1 MSLFSPSRSHHAFVL
16 FLWLSMLFLLWQH
29 YHGLNHM
36 PTRPI
41 GKDVTAAVSQTE
53 LSSSAPQPEDNTS
66 LDTISTFS
74 SQRPKQPLPPAAIN
88 GIDALL
94 SSIAKT
100 SLYFVNGVLPPSEFN
115 QMGARLQIIST
126 WLEARETLH
135 PKLSKRQI
143 ESLDSHIER
152 AVMSLFPFIRNPA
165 QPKNTQPFSTL
176 RQTFKNDT
184 KGIVL
189 VANKINLRYVC
200 HLIKNIRTVLNS
212 TLPIQ
217 VAHAGDDGLGPS
229 RRRFLTRLGSNITT
243 IDITQMVDNKPLD
256 LENGGPA
263 IRSFAALASTFE
275 QVILVGSTS
284 VFLQRPETIFDT
296 CSVYKSTGALLFHN
310 HLYGK
315 GDNRDSHDF
324 WLKQLK
330 NHDPSP
336 SLKASRVYNEGYSEE
351 ADGGVIV
358 LDKSR
363 LSTLVGLLHVCW
375 QNTKMVRKGCTYAFG
390 QGDKN
395 SWWLGFELSGSPY
408 TWEKRYGGT
417 IGSIEE
423 QDQGMGNGENKKA
436 SKHERVCGNTILHL
450 DENDQPLWFSGTL
463 LKDRKN
469 TDKGFLEAD
478 KWMVDGVFQERGLER
493 GMDCMW
499 GDKVR
504 ELDAKGKE
512 VIEES
517 IRQAREVDEGST
529 RFVAANIN

>member
-1 MSLFSPSRSHHAFVL
+1 
-16 FLWLSMLFLLWQH
+16 
-29 YHGLNHM
+29 M
-36 PTRPI
+36 PTRPV

-53 LSSSAPQPEDNTS
+53 LSSSTSQPEQYTS
-66 LDTISTFS
+66 FDTVPVVS
-74 SQRPKQPLPPAAIN
+74 SQRPKQSLAPAATN
-88 GIDALL
+88 GIDSLL

-100 SLYFVNGVLPPSEFN
+100 SLYFVNGVLPPSGFN

-126 WLEARETLH
+126 WLEARETLQ
-135 PKLSKRQI
+135 PKLSKPQI

-152 AVMSLFPFIRNPA
+152 AVISLFPFIRNPT
-165 QPKNTQPFSTL
+165 QPKNAQPFSTL
-176 RQTFKNDT
+176 RQTFKKDT

-189 VANKINLRYVC
+189 VANKTNLRYVC

-229 RRRFLTRLGSNITT
+229 RRRFLTKLGSNITT
-243 IDITQMVDNKPLD
+243 IDIMRMVDNKPLN
-256 LENGGPA
+256 LEKGGPA

-284 VFLQRPETIFDT
+284 VFLQPPETILDT
-296 CSVYKSTGALLFHN
+296 YSVHKSTGALLFHN
-310 HLYGK
+310 HLYGE

-358 LDKSR
+358 LDKR
-363 LSTLVGLLHVCW
+363 RMSTLMGLLHVCW
-375 QNTKMVRKGCTYAFG
+375 QNTERVRKDYTYAFG
-390 QGDKN
+390 HGDSD

-417 IGSIEE
+417 IGSIVEE
-423 QDQGMGNGENKKA
+423 QDQETGNDGNKEA

-450 DENDQPLWFSGTL
+450 DERDQPLWFSGTL
-463 LKDRKN
+463 LKDKRN
-469 TDKGFLEAD
+469 SDEGFLEAD
-478 KWMVDGVFQERGLER
+478 KWMVDGVFQERNSER
-493 GMDCMW
+493 GMDCIW

-504 ELDAKGKE
+504 ELDVKGKK

-517 IRQAREVDEGST
+517 IREAREVDERST
-529 RFVAANIN
+529 RFVTANIN